1 VHSVAPTIVARVSSS
16 TDFSLWVSIG
26 AWQKFVLERNVSFL
40 WPVDLASR
48 DHSRLVDKNPQT
60 EVCATKWLRAPVR
73 SVLIFMKPLITA
85 ADLER
90 VPQNGELA
98 ITEDTLVTPLARD
111 EAERR
116 GITFRVA
123 SAQRPEPSSSAASG
137 ESAPEKSARIVAIGA
152 DHGGFELKQQLKG
165 HLRDW
170 GYQVLD
176 LGTDSAEAV
185 DYPDFAEAVGNAVAR
200 GDAWLGIVLDGAGIG
215 SSIAANKVP
224 GVRAALCYDRAT
236 ARNSR
241 EHNDANVLT
250 LGAKLI
256 APEAARE
263 IVALWLSTPFAGG
276 RHQRRVDKIR
286 SIEERSAKK

>member
-1 VHSVAPTIVARVSSS
+1 
-16 TDFSLWVSIG
+16 
-26 AWQKFVLERNVSFL
+26 
-40 WPVDLASR
+40 
-48 DHSRLVDKNPQT
+48 
-60 EVCATKWLRAPVR
+60 
-73 SVLIFMKPLITA
+73 MKPLVTA
-85 ADLER
+85 SDLER
-90 VPQNGELA
+90 IPQNGELS
-98 ITEDTLVTPLARD
+98 ITEDTIVTPLARE

-116 GITFRVA
+116 GITFRLVA
-123 SAQRPEPSSSAASG
+123 TREGAPAPNASPG
-137 ESAPEKSARIVAIGA
+137 ETSPEKSARVVAIGA
-152 DHGGFELKQQLKG
+152 DHGGFELKEQLKTY
-165 HLRDW
+165 LREW

-176 LGTDSAEAV
+176 LGTNSVEAV
-185 DYPDFAEAVGNAVAR
+185 DYPDFAEAVARAVVR
-200 GDAWLGIVLDGAGIG
+200 GDAWLGIVIDGAGIG

-263 IVALWLSTPFAGG
+263 IVALWLATPFAGG

-286 SIEERSAKK
+286 SIEERSKKEA

>member
-1 VHSVAPTIVARVSSS
+1 
-16 TDFSLWVSIG
+16 
-26 AWQKFVLERNVSFL
+26 
-40 WPVDLASR
+40 
-48 DHSRLVDKNPQT
+48 
-60 EVCATKWLRAPVR
+60 
-73 SVLIFMKPLITA
+73 MKPLITA

-98 ITEDTLVTPLARD
+98 ITDDTIITPLARE

-116 GITFRVA
+116 GITFRIA
-123 SAQRPEPSSSAASG
+123 SAREREASSSAASG
-137 ESAPEKSARIVAIGA
+137 ESSPEKSARVVAIGA

-200 GDAWLGIVLDGAGIG
+200 GEAWLGIVLDSAGIG

-224 GVRAALCYDRAT
+224 GS
-236 ARNSR
+236 AR
-241 EHNDANVLT
+241 
-250 LGAKLI
+250 GAML
-256 APEAARE
+256 
-263 IVALWLSTPFAGG
+263 
-276 RHQRRVDKIR
+276 
-286 SIEERSAKK
+286 

>member
-1 VHSVAPTIVARVSSS
+1 
-16 TDFSLWVSIG
+16 
-26 AWQKFVLERNVSFL
+26 
-40 WPVDLASR
+40 
-48 DHSRLVDKNPQT
+48 
-60 EVCATKWLRAPVR
+60 
-73 SVLIFMKPLITA
+73 MKPLVTA

-90 VPQNGELA
+90 IPQNGELA
-98 ITEDTLVTPLARD
+98 ITDDTIVTPLARE

-116 GITFRVA
+116 GITFRIALPQERPA
-123 SAQRPEPSSSAASG
+123 SSNTPSGDISS
-137 ESAPEKSARIVAIGA
+137 EKSSRIVAIGS
-152 DHGGFELKQQLKG
+152 DHGGFELKEQLKG
-165 HLRDW
+165 HLCDW
-170 GYQVLD
+170 GYLLLD
-176 LGTDSAEAV
+176 VGTKSAEAV
-185 DYPDFAEAVGNAVAR
+185 DYPDFAEAVGNAVAS
-200 GDAWLGIVLDGAGIG
+200 GEAWLGIVLDSAGIG

-250 LGAKLI
+250 LGAKLL

-286 SIEERSAKK
+286 AIEERAGKR

>member
-1 VHSVAPTIVARVSSS
+1 
-16 TDFSLWVSIG
+16 
-26 AWQKFVLERNVSFL
+26 
-40 WPVDLASR
+40 
-48 DHSRLVDKNPQT
+48 
-60 EVCATKWLRAPVR
+60 
-73 SVLIFMKPLITA
+73 MKPLITA

-98 ITEDTLVTPLARD
+98 ITEDTIVTPLARE

-123 SAQRPEPSSSAASG
+123 AARGHESSASAASA
-137 ESAPEKSARIVAIGA
+137 EQNSPEKSPRVVAIGA
-152 DHGGFELKQQLKG
+152 DHGGFELKEQLKG

-176 LGTDSAEAV
+176 LGTSGAEAV
-185 DYPDFAEAVGNAVAR
+185 DYPDFAEAVGNAVAH
-200 GDAWLGIVLDGAGIG
+200 GEAWLGIVLDSAGIG

-241 EHNDANVLT
+241 EHNDANVLA

-286 SIEERSAKK
+286 AIEERSVKRNS

>member
-1 VHSVAPTIVARVSSS
+1 
-16 TDFSLWVSIG
+16 
-26 AWQKFVLERNVSFL
+26 
-40 WPVDLASR
+40 
-48 DHSRLVDKNPQT
+48 
-60 EVCATKWLRAPVR
+60 
-73 SVLIFMKPLITA
+73 MKPLVTA
-85 ADLER
+85 GDLER

-98 ITEDTLVTPLARD
+98 ITDDTLITPLARE

-116 GITFRVA
+116 GITFRIA
-123 SAQRPEPSSSAASG
+123 PALEHNSNSGAAAV
-137 ESAPEKSARIVAIGA
+137 ETTPEKSARVVAIGA

-200 GDAWLGIVLDGAGIG
+200 GDAWLGIVLDSAGIG

>member
-1 VHSVAPTIVARVSSS
+1 
-16 TDFSLWVSIG
+16 
-26 AWQKFVLERNVSFL
+26 
-40 WPVDLASR
+40 
-48 DHSRLVDKNPQT
+48 
-60 EVCATKWLRAPVR
+60 
-73 SVLIFMKPLITA
+73 MKPLITA

-90 VPQNGELA
+90 IPQNGELVV
-98 ITEDTLVTPLARD
+98 TDDTIITPLARE

-116 GITFRVA
+116 GIAFRMI
-123 SAQRPEPSSSAASG
+123 SQREQQTSSNADSVEIAT
-137 ESAPEKSARIVAIGA
+137 EKSARVVAIGS
-152 DHGGFELKQQLKG
+152 DHGGFELKEQLKG

-176 LGTDSAEAV
+176 LGTNSAEAV
-185 DYPDFAEAVGNAVAR
+185 DYPDFAEAVGNAVSS
-200 GDAWLGIVLDGAGIG
+200 GEAWLGIVLDSAGIG

-286 SIEERSAKK
+286 GIEERSAKR